1 MTVMD
6 DLTKEQRHRAMSH
19 IKATD
24 TKIEVLLRKHFGK
37 KAFGI
42 EKIMLYFRE
51 SLIL

>member
-24 TKIEVLLRKHFGK
+24 TKIEVLLRKHLWK
-37 KAFGI
+37 KGNSQQ
-42 EKIMLYFRE
+42 LN
-51 SLIL
+51 IL

>member
-19 IKATD
+19 MIQKSKCFLENT
-24 TKIEVLLRKHFGK
+24 FGK